1 MAGGCHPLC
10 GHHPK
15 SHAHRPCRCGRVPSA
30 VPAILA
36 VQPPSSSSSPSP
48 VIFRAVV
55 ATAMAVLHV
64 VVLVAR
70 LSVLSCPPPPSRHS
84 RLSRLRHRSRH
95 PCSPVHEL
103 EQEQCPQAGTS
114 FLPSYSHPLLPSPSI
129 LSRHWCSSQASLD
142 ARTAGQIEALLVFMT

>member
-70 LSVLSCPPPPSRHS
+70 LSVLSCPPPRAATAVCPDSVIAAAILVPPSMSLNRNS
-84 RLSRLRHRSRH
+84 VPRQVLVFYPPIPIRCFLPLLSSLGIGALPRLPWMHAQQVRLRPYLFS
-95 PCSPVHEL
+95 
-103 EQEQCPQAGTS
+103 
-114 FLPSYSHPLLPSPSI
+114 
-129 LSRHWCSSQASLD
+129 
-142 ARTAGQIEALLVFMT
+142 